1 MEKPTILKFG
11 KVLKEFSSN
20 ENLSGLVSEAY
31 NELDDLK
38 KKRIDKSIALCN

>member
-1 MEKPTILKFG
+1 MEKETQLKFG

-20 ENLSGLVSEAY
+20 ASISNLLTEAY

-38 KKRIDKSIALCN
+38 KKRIDKAIALSN

>member
-11 KVLKEFSSN
+11 KVLKEFMSI
-20 ENLSGLVSEAY
+20 ENLSGLVSVAY

-38 KKRIDKSIALCN
+38 KKRIDKAIALSN